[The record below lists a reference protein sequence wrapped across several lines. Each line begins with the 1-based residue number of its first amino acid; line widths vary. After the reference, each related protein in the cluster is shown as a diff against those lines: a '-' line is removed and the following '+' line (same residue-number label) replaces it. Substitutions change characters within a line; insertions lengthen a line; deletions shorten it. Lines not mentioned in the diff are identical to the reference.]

1 MLNQLANPQAQM
13 KPHLFSA
20 LDKAGKANHKRRPGD
35 LYKPE
40 IKDSLIRESSP
51 PEPPQRGSED
61 IRGFLFPPDDS
72 DRRQQDAD
80 SWISPK
86 KGFHAQCQQ
95 GGALPLAQGD
105 GQRARLA

>member
-40 IKDSLIRESSP
+40 IKDSLIREIPHRNLLREVLRTSGAPCSLLMTVTG
-51 PEPPQRGSED
+51 GSRML
-61 IRGFLFPPDDS
+61 IHGYHL
-72 DRRQQDAD
+72 
-80 SWISPK
+80 K
-86 KGFHAQCQQ
+86 KGFLAHCQQ
-95 GGALPLAQGD
+95 GDALPLPQGD
-105 GQRARLA
+105 GQCARQA